1 MKLFYFI
8 ISVFLFSILTAC
20 QVYEN
25 GKINKIQP
33 QLNPSMNPA
42 IINGREVSKTD
53 IFAKHVVGIFKKG
66 ETKCTGVLISKN
78 AVLTAAHCLPDISKA
93 SISFGLNKKNLQL
106 LPITGHLQ
114 HLQYDESIVGIVED
128 PANDVMVVT
137 FRGDLPA
144 GFEPAEISDEDLVQK
159 GSIVLIAGYGRDE
172 DDQYDYLK
180 ATEVSVVEAVSFEF
194 RTEEKKSGSCDG
206 DSGGPVFMK
215 NSENK
220 YVLVGSVSRGD
231 PSCFQYGIYENMTY
245 YKNWIRDS
253 VQQIAEQN

>member
-8 ISVFLFSILTAC
+8 FSIFIFAILTAC
-20 QVYEN
+20 QFSEN
-25 GKINKIQP
+25 TTASKIQSH
-33 QLNPSMNPA
+33 LDPSIM
-42 IINGREVSKTD
+42 NGREVTKTD

-66 ETKCTGVLISKN
+66 ETKCTGVLIAKN

-106 LPITGHLQ
+106 LPISGHLQ
-114 HLQYDESIVGIVED
+114 HPEYDESIVGIVED

-137 FRGDLPA
+137 FRGDLPT
-144 GFEPAEISDEDLVQK
+144 GFEPAEISDQDLVQK
-159 GSIVLIAGYGRDE
+159 GSVVLIAGYGRDE

-180 ATEVSVVEAVSFEF
+180 ATEVSVVEAVNFEF

-206 DSGGPVFMK
+206 DSGGPVFLK

-220 YVLVGSVSRGD
+220 YLLVGSVSRGD
-231 PSCFQYGIYENMTY
+231 PSCFQYGIYENTTY
-245 YKNWIRDS
+245 YKNWIKES
-253 VQQIAEQN
+253 VRKITDKN

>member
-1 MKLFYFI
+1 MKIVYFI
-8 ISVFLFSILTAC
+8 ISIFVFSFLTAC
-20 QVYEN
+20 QVSKN
-25 GKINKIQP
+25 TTTSQIQA
-33 QLNPSMNPA
+33 QLNSSMSPT
-42 IINGREVSKTD
+42 IINGREVSKTE

-66 ETKCTGVLISKN
+66 ETKCTGVLVSKN

-106 LPITGHLQ
+106 LPINGHLQ
-114 HLQYDESIVGIVED
+114 HPQYDESIVGIVED

-144 GFEPAEISDEDLVQK
+144 GYDPAEISDQDLVQK
-159 GSIVLIAGYGRDE
+159 GSVVLIAGYGRDE
-172 DDQYDYLK
+172 DDQYDYLN
-180 ATEVSVVEAVSFEF
+180 ATEVNVVEAVSFEF

-220 YVLVGSVSRGD
+220 YLLVGSVSRGD
-231 PSCFQYGIYENMTY
+231 PSCFQYGIYENMSY

-253 VQQIAEQN
+253 VQTLTEKN